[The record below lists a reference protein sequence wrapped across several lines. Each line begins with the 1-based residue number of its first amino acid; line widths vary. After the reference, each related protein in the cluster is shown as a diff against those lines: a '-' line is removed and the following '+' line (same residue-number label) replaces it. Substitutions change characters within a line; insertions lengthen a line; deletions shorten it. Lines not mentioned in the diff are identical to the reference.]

1 MNNLEKLI
9 KEQNEI
15 YIKEKKNR
23 LFQTIM
29 LFFGNSLAILM
40 LLMAIAVLF
49 LIAYKFGVL
58 LTWIN

>member
-15 YIKEKKNR
+15 YIKEKKHR
-23 LFQTIM
+23 LFQTVM
-29 LFFGNSLAILM
+29 LLFGNSLAILM
-40 LLMAIAVLF
+40 LLMAVAVLF
-49 LIAYKFGVL
+49 LIAYKFGIL

>member
-15 YIKEKKNR
+15 YIKEKKYR
-23 LFQTIM
+23 LFQTVM
-29 LFFGNSLAILM
+29 LLFGNSLAILM
-40 LLMAIAVLF
+40 LLMAVAVLF

-58 LTWIN
+58 LTWID

>member
-15 YIKEKKNR
+15 YIKEKKHHI
-23 LFQTIM
+23 FQSIM

-40 LLMAIAVLF
+40 LLMAITVLF
-49 LIAYKFGVL
+49 LIAYKFGIL

>member
-15 YIKEKKNR
+15 YIKEKKHR
-23 LFQTIM
+23 LFQTVM

-49 LIAYKFGVL
+49 LIAYKFGIL